1 MNGCMWCV
9 FKCVCVCARVCVCV
23 CVCVCVRVC
32 VYTCVYTFTRRKH
45 NSLVQSIVMCK
56 RIHQTLDY
64 SLPTLI
70 HVHTHT
76 HTHTHTQ
83 HSVCCAG
90 SNSSRADSD
99 VPLCVS
105 LCAHATPNHCMPHC
119 TQTGAAYHT
128 TWAGC

>member
-1 MNGCMWCV
+1 MSEWVNGCMWCV
-9 FKCVCVCARVCVCV
+9 FKCVCVRACVCV
-23 CVCVCVRVC
+23 HVRVLCVRVC

-76 HTHTHTQ
+76 HTVYAVLAVTAVGQTVMYH
-83 HSVCCAG
+83 CA
-90 SNSSRADSD
+90 
-99 VPLCVS
+99 
-105 LCAHATPNHCMPHC
+105 
-119 TQTGAAYHT
+119 
-128 TWAGC
+128 